1 MVNARPQRANMLTL
15 IGTTVMRHS
24 MVSCAFRALKTMPC
38 TSAANAARV
47 LRLAQIVVVLAA
59 TLLSAPALSDLRAVV
74 VRADG
79 VNVWFSVEVAETPAQ
94 RLTGLMYRKYLAP
107 RHGLWFDFQHDSQIV
122 MWMKNTE
129 IPLDM
134 IFVTANGTVAAV
146 EEGAEPHALKRI
158 VAPLPVRYVLE
169 INAGEVARYL
179 IRADDRAL
187 LVGP

>member
-1 MVNARPQRANMLTL
+1 MVNADPQRANMLDL
-15 IGTTVMRHS
+15 VETTGMRHS
-24 MVSCAFRALKTMPC
+24 IVSCAFRALKTMPRPG
-38 TSAANAARV
+38 AR
-47 LRLAQIVVVLAA
+47 RLAQIVVVVAA
-59 TLLSAPALSDLRAVV
+59 TLLSTPALSDLRVLV

-79 VNVWFSVEVAETPAQ
+79 VNVWFSVEVADTPEQ

-134 IFVTANGTVAAV
+134 IFVTANDTVAAV
-146 EEGAEPHALKRI
+146 EEGAEPHSLKRI
-158 VAPLPVRYVLE
+158 AAPLAVRYVLE

-179 IRADDRAL
+179 IRTSDRAL